1 MYIFG
6 VFIQCINDL
15 WAFDWHHFQPNTN
28 TLNVSY
34 RCCSNSSSF
43 ILVFIVLKL
52 FNWTMECICSNL
64 IVFDFP
70 IHRFFFAFLLKFFFL
85 SKKNVCSCLKKTVL
99 LFAKKQKRKNFFFS
113 TFVKTFD
120 KKIPLLSTH
129 FLFQQP
135 FYLMSSCDVLRIC
148 KIVIFNSNNNN
159 NKKQQ

>member
-52 FNWTMECICSNL
+52 FNLTMECICSNL
-64 IVFDFP
+64 IVFDFLF
-70 IHRFFFAFLLKFFFL
+70 HLFFFAFLLKFFFL

-99 LFAKKQKRKNFFFS
+99 LFAKKTKKEEFFFFYFCKDFWQKNSSLINTFSLPTTVLFDVILWCVKNF
-113 TFVKTFD
+113 
-120 KKIPLLSTH
+120 
-129 FLFQQP
+129 
-135 FYLMSSCDVLRIC
+135 
-148 KIVIFNSNNNN
+148 
-159 NKKQQ
+159 